1 VVNSPIKPNSSYDV
15 KKVAGSY
22 SGTLSNWSV
31 DRLSKGSEKHHR
43 DTVNARA
50 EDLVSNDPHACSVVD
65 SMTVNTVGTGLI
77 PVSTPNAKIL
87 GWNDQE
93 VEDFQEQAEWYFNIW
108 CKEADAGER
117 FPFWGIQSLTVH
129 SMLTVGEFLRIPV
142 MLDDKDRTFSLA
154 LQCVDAKRIYTPSD
168 KTEQTNIREGIE
180 YGKFGQTKNI
190 WVANPDNNLIQ
201 NDLDSSNFSRIPAKK
216 AHRPGFL
223 HGFLPKTE
231 EQVRGRS
238 ILEPAMKFFR
248 DISDYLDYE
257 VVGAIIAA
265 SFPIFIE
272 KANPLDAVG
281 QFQQP
286 NQNNENDKTQYQN
299 INPGQIVYGNAN
311 EKPHIL
317 KNDRP
322 GSSFADFTER
332 ILRSTGASVGMP
344 YEVVTKDFSKTN
356 YSSARA
362 ALLEAHR
369 VFSVYQKWLVDSFCQ
384 KCWEM
389 VIEEAYLRG
398 YIKFPS
404 GSPDF
409 YAARQAY
416 TSALWIPPKRG
427 NVDPLKEM
435 KSKVLAKDLKIETL
449 QDMTAESGKNWKRQV
464 DQISREEKYLN
475 AVIDQTLKEDS
486 EGKN

>member
-1 VVNSPIKPNSSYDV
+1 
-15 KKVAGSY
+15 
-22 SGTLSNWSV
+22 
-31 DRLSKGSEKHHR
+31 
-43 DTVNARA
+43 
-50 EDLVSNDPHACSVVD
+50 
-65 SMTVNTVGTGLI
+65 
-77 PVSTPNAKIL
+77 
-87 GWNDQE
+87 
-93 VEDFQEQAEWYFNIW
+93 
-108 CKEADAGER
+108 
-117 FPFWGIQSLTVH
+117 
-129 SMLTVGEFLRIPV
+129 
-142 MLDDKDRTFSLA
+142 
-154 LQCVDAKRIYTPSD
+154 
-168 KTEQTNIREGIE
+168 
-180 YGKFGQTKNI
+180 
-190 WVANPDNNLIQ
+190 
-201 NDLDSSNFSRIPAKK
+201 
-216 AHRPGFL
+216 
-223 HGFLPKTE
+223 
-231 EQVRGRS
+231 
-238 ILEPAMKFFR
+238 MKFFR

-272 KANPLDAVG
+272 KTNPLDAAN
-281 QFQQP
+281 QYQQP
-286 NQNNENDKTQYQN
+286 NQNNETDKTQYQN
-299 INPGQIVYGNAN
+299 VNPGQIVYGNAN

-398 YIKFPS
+398 YIKLPS

-435 KSKVLAKDLKIETL
+435 KSKVLAKDLNIETL
-449 QDMTAESGKNWKRQV
+449 QDMTAESGKNWKRQI

-486 EGKN
+486 EGKK